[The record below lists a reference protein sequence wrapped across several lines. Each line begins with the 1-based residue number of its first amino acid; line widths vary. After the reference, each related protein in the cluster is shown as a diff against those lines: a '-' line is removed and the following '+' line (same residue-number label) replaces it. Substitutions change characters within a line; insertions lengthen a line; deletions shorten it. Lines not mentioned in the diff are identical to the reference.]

1 MASIYHLLEDC
12 TIFRQDFQAPEKK
25 KMFNSIIPKTLE
37 IAKSTFFG
45 NLTYM
50 AAPPCDFSTL
60 CSTIPKVMQSKSRWI
75 FKQFL
80 NYVGARK
87 YQGIRMIKRSEMRP
101 LGSAT
106 FWDNHLPAVATIL
119 TPILVCL
126 KPEILPIRKC
136 HFLWQSLACV
146 RGYVI
151 LYVGKSW
158 LSCKRFSPSAVTWLP
173 PTFWGNHLLTVATIF
188 TPFLICLKPQI
199 LPIKQ
204 PTFEKKI

>member
-1 MASIYHLLEDC
+1 MDGKVARGDIRKLQRLSIICIVWFLFSTLILRSLIKNHFLVMASIYHLLEDC

-60 CSTIPKVMQSKSRWI
+60 CSTIPKVMQSKSRCI

-80 NYVGARK
+80 NYYVGARI

-106 FWDNHLPAVATIL
+106 FWDNHLPAVT
-119 TPILVCL
+119 TNSHPY
-126 KPEILPIRKC
+126 
-136 HFLWQSLACV
+136 FSL
-146 RGYVI
+146 
-151 LYVGKSW
+151 S
-158 LSCKRFSPSAVTWLP
+158 
-173 PTFWGNHLLTVATIF
+173 
-188 TPFLICLKPQI
+188 
-199 LPIKQ
+199 
-204 PTFEKKI
+204 